1 MGGRADGSVWAKT
14 VGRLQVGTLKVGR
27 AKHADCLQRASKRR
41 QLVWG
46 HFRSGL
52 EKLLVGPNREARRIT
67 RKPGVKTIIMSKRGG
82 RGPRQGKLGR
92 LSHDQGSDGVSPNNP
107 RKWPLGL
114 SS

>member
-1 MGGRADGSVWAKT
+1 MLT
-14 VGRLQVGTLKVGR
+14 VSSEPARE
-27 AKHADCLQRASKRR
+27 R

-46 HFRSGL
+46 PFRSCL
-52 EKLLVGPNREARRIT
+52 EKLLVGPSREARRIT
-67 RKPGVKTIIMSKRGG
+67 RKPGVKIIIMSKRGG

-107 RKWPLGL
+107 WKWPPGL